1 MKTFISNHKNQ
12 SSFITLFV
20 FTPLFFV

>member
-20 FTPLFFV
+20 FTPLFF

>member
-20 FTPLFFV
+20 FTPLF

>member
-1 MKTFISNHKNQ
+1 MKAFISNHKNQ
-12 SSFITLFV
+12 SSLITLFV

>member
-20 FTPLFFV
+20 FTP

>member
-20 FTPLFFV
+20 FT